1 MDIHI
6 SSTDAKVYIP
16 TGQQVTVLI
25 HYCGSVF
32 AEPENTDATVQKQ
45 LIRISATVI
54 VPQISDAINA
64 LDRLRRSLGGIEL
77 PDCDRP
83 LWLES
88 EKYIGDAANFC
99 RYALDITASTLF
111 IAEQESKDSPLLTVV
126 NYEEIQLNISTV
138 ARQAASRSP
147 TVRKSYCGPIAKSRC
162 RKITSG

>member
-1 MDIHI
+1 METLSVIHTVANRLRALNPDMDIHI

-32 AEPENTDATVQKQ
+32 TAPENTNATVQKQ

-88 EKYIGDAANFC
+88 EKIY
-99 RYALDITASTLF
+99 RRRRKLL
-111 IAEQESKDSPLLTVV
+111 PLRPG
-126 NYEEIQLNISTV
+126 YD
-138 ARQAASRSP
+138 RQHPVYRGTGKQGLPPADNR
-147 TVRKSYCGPIAKSRC
+147 
-162 RKITSG
+162 

>member
-1 MDIHI
+1 METLSVIHTVANRLRELNPDMDIHI

-88 EKYIGDAANFC
+88 EKIY
-99 RYALDITASTLF
+99 RRRRKLL
-111 IAEQESKDSPLLTVV
+111 PLRPG
-126 NYEEIQLNISTV
+126 YD
-138 ARQAASRSP
+138 RQHPVYRGTGKQGLPPADNR
-147 TVRKSYCGPIAKSRC
+147 
-162 RKITSG
+162 

>member
-1 MDIHI
+1 METLSVVHTVANRLRELNPDMDIHI

-16 TGQQVTVLI
+16 TGQQVTILI

-99 RYALDITASTLF
+99 RYALDMTASTLF
-111 IAEQESKDSPLLTVV
+111 IAEQESKDLPLLTVV
-126 NYEEIQLNISTV
+126 NYEEIQ
-138 ARQAASRSP
+138 
-147 TVRKSYCGPIAKSRC
+147 
-162 RKITSG
+162 

>member
-1 MDIHI
+1 METLSVVHTVANRLRELNPDMDIHI

-64 LDRLRRSLGGIEL
+64 LDRLRWGALNFPTVIVRSG
-77 PDCDRP
+77 
-83 LWLES
+83 W
-88 EKYIGDAANFC
+88 KA
-99 RYALDITASTLF
+99 
-111 IAEQESKDSPLLTVV
+111 K
-126 NYEEIQLNISTV
+126 NISATP
-138 ARQAASRSP
+138 Q
-147 TVRKSYCGPIAKSRC
+147 
-162 RKITSG
+162 TSAVTPWI

>member
-1 MDIHI
+1 METLSVVNTVANRLRELNPDMDVLI
-6 SSTDAKVYIP
+6 SSADPKAYVP
-16 TGQQVTVLI
+16 NVQQITVLI
-25 HYCGSVF
+25 HYRGSVF

-64 LDRLRRSLGGIEL
+64 LDCLHRSLGGIEL

-99 RYALDITASTLF
+99 RYALDMTASTLF
-111 IAEQESKDSPLLTVV
+111 IAEQESKDSPLLTIV
-126 NYEEIQLNISTV
+126 NYEEIQ
-138 ARQAASRSP
+138 
-147 TVRKSYCGPIAKSRC
+147 
-162 RKITSG
+162 

>member
-64 LDRLRRSLGGIEL
+64 LDRLRRSLGAL
-77 PDCDRP
+77 
-83 LWLES
+83 
-88 EKYIGDAANFC
+88 NFPTAIVRSGWKAKIYRRRRKLR
-99 RYALDITASTLF
+99 RYALNMTASTLF
-111 IAEQESKDSPLLTVV
+111 IAEQESKDSPAD
-126 NYEEIQLNISTV
+126 N
-138 ARQAASRSP
+138 R
-147 TVRKSYCGPIAKSRC
+147 
-162 RKITSG
+162 

>member
-1 MDIHI
+1 METLSVIHTVANRLGELNPDMDIHI

-25 HYCGSVF
+25 HYCGSVL
-32 AEPENTDATVQKQ
+32 PPRKYGCHGTKQ

-77 PDCDRP
+77 PDCERP

-88 EKYIGDAANFC
+88 EKIYRRRRKLLPLRP
-99 RYALDITASTLF
+99 RYDHQHPVYRGTGKQGLT
-111 IAEQESKDSPLLTVV
+111 LLTAV
-126 NYEEIQLNISTV
+126 NYEEIQ
-138 ARQAASRSP
+138 
-147 TVRKSYCGPIAKSRC
+147 
-162 RKITSG
+162 

>member
-1 MDIHI
+1 METLSVVNTIANRLRELNPDMDVLI
-6 SSTDAKVYIP
+6 SSADPKADVP
-16 TGQQVTVLI
+16 NVQQITVLI
-25 HYCGSVF
+25 HYRGSVF

-54 VPQISDAINA
+54 VPQLSDAINA

-99 RYALDITASTLF
+99 RYALDMTASTLF
-111 IAEQESKDSPLLTVV
+111 IAEQESKGSPLLTVV
-126 NYEEIQLNISTV
+126 NYEEIQ
-138 ARQAASRSP
+138 
-147 TVRKSYCGPIAKSRC
+147 
-162 RKITSG
+162 

>member
-1 MDIHI
+1 METLSVVNTVANRLRELNPDMDIHI
-6 SSTDAKVYIP
+6 SSTGAKVYIP

-77 PDCDRP
+77 P
-83 LWLES
+83 
-88 EKYIGDAANFC
+88 
-99 RYALDITASTLF
+99 
-111 IAEQESKDSPLLTVV
+111 
-126 NYEEIQLNISTV
+126 
-138 ARQAASRSP
+138 
-147 TVRKSYCGPIAKSRC
+147 
-162 RKITSG
+162 